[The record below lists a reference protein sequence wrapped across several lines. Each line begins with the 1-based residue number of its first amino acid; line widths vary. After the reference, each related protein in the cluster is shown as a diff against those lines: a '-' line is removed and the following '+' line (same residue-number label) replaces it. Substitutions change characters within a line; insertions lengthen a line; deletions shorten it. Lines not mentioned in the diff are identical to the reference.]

1 MLQFGFGESQ
11 FLKFGDFG
19 AFKERLRSV
28 AIEEIG
34 QAGEG
39 LPRVNVGGFA
49 PWFEILRGEWRLA
62 YLALTGLLQLAAF
75 SCRTIKSW
83 SGFAVDF

>member
-1 MLQFGFGESQ
+1 MLQEFGFGESQ

-34 QAGEG
+34 QAGSNTELIG
-39 LPRVNVGGFA
+39 PSTNMN
-49 PWFEILRGEWRLA
+49 RG
-62 YLALTGLLQLAAF
+62 
-75 SCRTIKSW
+75 S
-83 SGFAVDF
+83 AVLS

>member
-1 MLQFGFGESQ
+1 MLQELGFGESQ
-11 FLKFGDFG
+11 FLEFGDFG

-39 LPRVNVGGFA
+39 LPRVSGRVCAGS
-49 PWFEILRGEWRLA
+49 EILRGEWRLA
-62 YLALTGLLQLAAF
+62 YLPLKNSHLYQKRKRKVIGGYTVFEL
-75 SCRTIKSW
+75 
-83 SGFAVDF
+83 